1 MKLRVFLPLIVLLLC
16 TTVVLAQS
24 NTTRQPADVEL
35 AAIKASFD
43 IFTPTAM
50 MKEAVFEAR
59 TRKVL
64 SPACLKAAKLVAR
77 GQPKAECTHAG
88 HNVTITMVD
97 DIIDFSFKTL
107 KGTDGKMYDALMYL
121 MENIVLTEKEGI
133 LFTLRDGQ
141 TPFMVNNLEAACK
154 LGSWKSTCTKFGLP
168 VQKLP
173 DEFSL
178 RVVLMSG
185 ALGKV
190 LTRRDAALRYHEFM
204 TMIQREINKGS
215 CQTGLMLKFMGKWQ
229 ISCAVPKTI

>member
-97 DIIDFSFKTL
+97 DIIDFSFKMLT
-107 KGTDGKMYDALMYL
+107 GINGKKYDPLMFQ
-121 MENIVLTEKEGI
+121 MESIVRIEEEGI
-133 LFTLRDGQ
+133 LFNRRDGQ
-141 TPFMVNNLEAACK
+141 PPLMVTNLEAACK
-154 LGSWKSTCTKFGLP
+154 LDSWKSTCTKFGLP
-168 VQKLP
+168 AQTLP

-185 ALGKV
+185 TLGKV
-190 LTRRDAALRYHEFM
+190 LTRRDAALRYHGFM
-204 TMIQREINKGS
+204 TMIQREINKSS
-215 CQTGLMLKFMGKWQ
+215 CRTGLMLNFMGKWEV
-229 ISCAVPKTI
+229 SCTVPETT